1 MQKPVHLSNNPILEI
16 AWWIDDAAVQF
27 RITGEGYPIPSPNA
41 ENGAQLIDTAV
52 KALGAEETEGREG
65 NAEFWEG
72 KRKELWE
79 KEMSGHL
86 RGSFGR
92 PNPGKK
98 LSEIKE
104 KPEDWISRLD
114 ASSVSSMTASARRV
128 RCLIDLAQDDPT
140 MKKDIEFALNNFALL
155 AIRPTGVEFLEL
167 KPTPNKRTQWHKQA
181 DGGWDRVEV
190 AP

>member
-27 RITGEGYPIPSPNA
+27 RITGEGYPIPSPKA

-52 KALGAEETEGREG
+52 KALGSEGAVGREG
-65 NAEFWEG
+65 NAEYWEG
-72 KRKELWE
+72 KRVEMWE

-114 ASSVSSMTASARRV
+114 ASSVS
-128 RCLIDLAQDDPT
+128 
-140 MKKDIEFALNNFALL
+140 
-155 AIRPTGVEFLEL
+155 
-167 KPTPNKRTQWHKQA
+167 
-181 DGGWDRVEV
+181 
-190 AP
+190 